1 MPELTLEES
10 LEITKIHSVTG
21 NLINKEGF
29 VSTRPFR
36 APHHS
41 ISSVAL
47 AGGGTLPTPGEIS
60 LAHRGVLFL
69 DELPEFQRSSL
80 EALRQPLEDG
90 KINVCRIRKSLSFP
104 ASFILTVAFNPCP
117 CGYFGDPQKA
127 CHCNTT
133 KIENYI
139 GKISGPLLD
148 RIDIHIELPRVKY
161 KDLAETKEAEASI
174 MIKARIEKARAIQ
187 RGRFASEGG
196 KDGRILYNAS
206 MNGRLIKKYCSL
218 GNEEKNLLRLALT
231 ELGLSA
237 RAYDKILKVARTVS
251 DLAGSEVIQTEHI
264 AEAIQYR
271 SLDRRF

>member
-1 MPELTLEES
+1 MY
-10 LEITKIHSVTG
+10 
-21 NLINKEGF
+21 
-29 VSTRPFR
+29 
-36 APHHS
+36 A
-41 ISSVAL
+41 
-47 AGGGTLPTPGEIS
+47 
-60 LAHRGVLFL
+60 
-69 DELPEFQRSSL
+69 
-80 EALRQPLEDG
+80 
-90 KINVCRIRKSLSFP
+90 
-104 ASFILTVAFNPCP
+104 CP